1 MNRGKVIANET
12 SAGTYYTKCC
22 IACILIAITFAL
34 LLFSVS
40 PMSETGLAS
49 EAASHA

>member
-22 IACILIAITFAL
+22 IACILIAITFSL
-34 LLFSVS
+34 LLFSIVPQADS
-40 PMSETGLAS
+40 QLVNDAIVHP
-49 EAASHA
+49 